1 MTQIRNDF
9 DGRIF
14 LVVGAGARDGI
25 GFATAEMLAERGAA
39 VALADLNEAAVG
51 ELAMGLPG
59 AERHSAHAID
69 VTDAALVQALMEA
82 VLARHGRIDGVAI
95 CAGAYARDSFLE
107 TTRQTWDRML
117 AVNATGTFLV
127 AQAVARQLVTQGSG
141 GRIVAVA
148 SIGGRAPQLTA
159 AAYGASKAAVIQ
171 LARYMALEL
180 ASRAIT
186 VNVLC
191 PGSTATAM
199 MGTDPVRHAAA
210 VEGNL
215 AQWRLGIPLGHM
227 AQARDQAAAIVFLL
241 SEEARHITGQTMT
254 VDGGQTFL

>member
-1 MTQIRNDF
+1 MSDNNF
-9 DGRIF
+9 EGRTL

-25 GFATAEMLAERGAA
+25 GYATAKMLSERGSD
-39 VALADLNEAAVG
+39 VALADLDAAAVNG
-51 ELAMGLPG
+51 LASELPRA
-59 AERHSAHAID
+59 ARHSAHAVDISSEQS
-69 VTDAALVQALMEA
+69 VQAMMEA

-95 CAGAYARDSFLE
+95 CAGIYARDSFLE
-107 TTRQTWDRML
+107 TSLATWNRVF
-117 AVNATGTFLV
+117 AINATGTFLV
-127 AQAVARQLVTQGSG
+127 AQAVARQLMAQGSG

-180 ASRAIT
+180 ARHNVT

-191 PGSTATAM
+191 PGSTSTAM
-199 MGTDPVRHAAA
+199 MGVDPVRHAAA
-210 VEGNL
+210 VKGNL
-215 AQWRLGIPLGHM
+215 EQWRLGIPLGHM
-227 AQARDQAAAIVFLL
+227 AEARDQAAAISFLL
-241 SEEARHITGQTMT
+241 SDDARHITGQTMT